1 VIVVDTSV
9 WIDYYRQVETRET
22 SKLERLLGRQR
33 ILLGD
38 LILCELLQ
46 GVRDEREAGQLL
58 GTLGRLPFEEMVGR
72 EVAVRAAGYYREL
85 RVGGITIRKTV
96 DLLIGAFCV
105 VRGYALLH
113 NDRDFVPLVR
123 HFGLAE
129 A

>member
-9 WIDYYRQVETRET
+9 WIDYYRQLETPET

-58 GTLGRLPFEEMVGR
+58 GTLGRLPFEEMGR
-72 EVAVRAAGYYREL
+72 
-85 RVGGITIRKTV
+85 
-96 DLLIGAFCV
+96 
-105 VRGYALLH
+105 
-113 NDRDFVPLVR
+113 P
-123 HFGLAE
+123 
-129 A
+129 

>member
-1 VIVVDTSV
+1 MIVVDTSV
-9 WIDYYRQVETRET
+9 WIDYYRQLETPET

-72 EVAVRAAGYYREL
+72 EVAVRAAAYYRDL
-85 RVGGITIRKTV
+85 RARGITIRKTV

>member
-9 WIDYYRQVETRET
+9 WIDYYRQLETPET

-46 GVRDEREAGQLL
+46 GVRDEREAGQLWAL
-58 GTLGRLPFEEMVGR
+58 WVGFHSR
-72 EVAVRAAGYYREL
+72 RWSAVRWRFVSPVTIATCAR
-85 RVGGITIRKTV
+85 GITIRKTV

>member
-22 SKLERLLGRQR
+22 TKLERLLGHQR

-72 EVAVRAAGYYREL
+72 EVAVRAAAYYRDL
-85 RVGGITIRKTV
+85 RARGITIRKTV

>member
-9 WIDYYRQVETRET
+9 WIDYYRQLETPET

-85 RVGGITIRKTV
+85 RARGITIRKTV

-113 NDRDFVPLVR
+113 NDRDFLPLVR

>member
-1 VIVVDTSV
+1 M
-9 WIDYYRQVETRET
+9 
-22 SKLERLLGRQR
+22 LGRQR

-72 EVAVRAAGYYREL
+72 EVAVRAAAYYRDL
-85 RVGGITIRKTV
+85 RARGITIRKTV